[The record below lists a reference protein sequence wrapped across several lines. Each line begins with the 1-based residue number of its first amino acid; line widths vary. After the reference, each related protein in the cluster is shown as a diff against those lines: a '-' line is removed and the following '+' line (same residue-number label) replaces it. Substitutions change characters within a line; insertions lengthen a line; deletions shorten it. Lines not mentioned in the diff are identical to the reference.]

1 MANLNKVMLIG
12 NLTRDPELRVTP
24 KGTAICQFSLAV
36 NRKFKDESG
45 GEREEVTYVD
55 IEAWGKSGENISK
68 YCTKGRPLFVE
79 GRLRLDQWEDKTT
92 KEKRSRMKV
101 VLENFQFLGSGRA
114 DGAPGGGEGGGENR
128 YASPAPRGPAAPKPA
143 APAAQENLDEER
155 TALGAILGDVLAGF
169 APGFDVDV
177 GHLFAVGAGFVAE
190 LAVHGQAELAD
201 GGALRRDPEFG
212 IARQVADEHDF
223 VEIGHGIGAERTLRR
238 SRRAR
243 DRPSR

>member
-1 MANLNKVMLIG
+1 MAKLNKVMLIG

-55 IEAWGKSGENISK
+55 IEAWSKQGETIAK

-114 DGAPGGGEGGGENR
+114 DGAAGGGEGGEAR
-128 YASPAPRGPAAPKPA
+128 SYAPRATSAPKPA
-143 APAAQENLDEER
+143 APAAQENLDE
-155 TALGAILGDVLAGF
+155 DVPF
-169 APGFDVDV
+169 
-177 GHLFAVGAGFVAE
+177 
-190 LAVHGQAELAD
+190 
-201 GGALRRDPEFG
+201 
-212 IARQVADEHDF
+212 
-223 VEIGHGIGAERTLRR
+223 
-238 SRRAR
+238 
-243 DRPSR
+243 